1 LRQIKATCG
10 IIAQGRTTG
19 GPQMLP
25 ISADKVA
32 EVIILAR
39 ELDRAE
45 NEFDGFVDR
54 LNEDEQAGLV
64 ALFWIGRGTFEPEDL
79 AEALRTAMAEA
90 TTPTAHYLKGSPH
103 LADHLE
109 SGLEALGIDSSAVE
123 DDLYRPG

>member
-1 LRQIKATCG
+1 
-10 IIAQGRTTG
+10 
-19 GPQMLP
+19 MLP

-64 ALFWIGRGTFEPEDL
+64 ALFWIGRGTFDPEDL
-79 AEALRTAMAEA
+79 AEAVRTAMAEA
-90 TTPTAHYLKGSPH
+90 TTPTATYLKGSPH

-123 DDLYRPG
+123 DDLYRPV

>member
-64 ALFWIGRGTFEPEDL
+64 ALFWIGRGTFDPEDL
-79 AEALRTAMAEA
+79 AEAIRTAMAEA
-90 TTPTAHYLKGSPH
+90 TTPTARYLKGSPH
-103 LADHLE
+103 LADHLA

-123 DDLYRPG
+123 DELYRPV

>member
-1 LRQIKATCG
+1 
-10 IIAQGRTTG
+10 
-19 GPQMLP
+19 MLP
-25 ISADKVA
+25 ISSDKVA

-64 ALFWIGRGTFEPEDL
+64 AVFWIGRGTFDPDDL
-79 AEALRTAMAEA
+79 AEAVRTAMQQAD
-90 TTPTAHYLKGSPH
+90 TPTANYLKRSPH

-109 SGLEALGIDSSAVE
+109 SGLEALGIDSSEVE
-123 DDLYRPG
+123 GDLYRPV